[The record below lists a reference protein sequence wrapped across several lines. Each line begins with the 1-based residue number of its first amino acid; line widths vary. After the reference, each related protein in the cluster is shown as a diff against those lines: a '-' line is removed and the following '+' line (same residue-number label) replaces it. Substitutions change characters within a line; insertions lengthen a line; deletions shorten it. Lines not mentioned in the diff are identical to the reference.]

1 MNSSTDSECRS
12 LWVPGETSGSPR
24 TSSGAMNSIVPE
36 MPVLSPSTTALS
48 LSQTST
54 SPVAGSK
61 KMLPQE
67 MSRYAIPRECRAWY
81 ASTV

>member
-1 MNSSTDSECRS
+1 MQIALRPRS
-12 LWVPGETSGSPR
+12 GPGVAA
-24 TSSGAMNSIVPE
+24 TSSGAMNAMVPE

-54 SPVAGSK
+54 SPVSGSK
-61 KMLPQE
+61 KMFPQE
-67 MSRYAIPRECRAWY
+67 MSRYAIPRECSAWY